1 MPTVPLSDELP
12 ATASVAVRV
21 LCAFAA
27 KSGDLDLRFT
37 PSPSGQDGIA
47 GHATVTGR
55 RAAGYQREVAL
66 SALVGNL
73 RVQGRAD
80 GFDPAVPRLEEI
92 KTHRGDV
99 ARIPENHRALHWAQA
114 RVYGWMLC
122 QQLGLERIELALI
135 YFNIDTGTETALP
148 VWHTAVELKTFFES
162 LCARYA
168 DWARAEQA
176 HRAAR
181 DASLQALTFPFDG
194 FRPGQ
199 RELAAAVYRA
209 HGAGRHLLAQAPTGI
224 GKTMATLFAALRAAP
239 AQGTDKLFYL
249 TAKTPGRQ
257 LALHAMQR
265 LQTKPVRVLELVAR
279 DKACEH
285 PDKACHG
292 ESCPLARGFY
302 DRLPQAREAA
312 AEAGWLDKAALRD
325 IALEHSVCPYYLGQ
339 DMLRWSDVVVGD
351 FNHFFDL
358 SAQAWSLTVNDD
370 LRVGLLVDEA
380 HNLIERARLMYSA
393 ELHPA
398 AFQAA
403 RQAAPGEL
411 KKAMDRLQRQWS
423 TLARAQTLAHEVLA
437 ELPHSFIEALQHHS
451 AALSAHL
458 AHEPESAG
466 TGLQNWL
473 FEVLHFL
480 RVAEVFDVHSLVDLT
495 QPTRPVGR
503 SRHPVLTIRNLDPG
517 PLLQPRWK
525 SAHSATLFSATLSPM
540 DYVGNLLGLPDDTL
554 RLDVPSPF
562 DPAQLS
568 VRVTPQLSTRYAD
581 RAASLDG
588 VVNVIVTQ
596 YAERPGNYLAFFSSF
611 DYLQQALQRF
621 QACHP
626 ELPVWAQSR
635 GMGEAE
641 RDAFVA
647 RFTDE
652 GQGIGFAVL
661 GGAFGEGID
670 LPGRRLIGAFI
681 ATLGL
686 PQINPVNEQLRA
698 RLQARFGQGYDY
710 AYLFPGLQ
718 KVVQAAGRVIRG
730 PDDEGVVVLMDERF
744 GRAEVRRLLPAWW
757 VLGAQPSAYT
767 AAPSV
772 STSSGNGVATNQAFV
787 QGRAT
792 RLAPSRD

>member
-1 MPTVPLSDELP
+1 MSATPPSIDTT
-12 ATASVAVRV
+12 TASVAVRV

-37 PSPSGQDGIA
+37 PSPSAQDGIA
-47 GHATVTGR
+47 GHSTVTAR
-55 RAAGYQREVAL
+55 RAAAYQREVPL
-66 SALVGNL
+66 STTCGEL

-92 KTHRGDV
+92 KTHRGDA
-99 ARIPENHRALHWAQA
+99 ARIPDNHRELHWAQA

-122 QQLGLERIELALI
+122 EQHALERIELALV
-135 YFNIDTGTETALP
+135 YFNIDTGQETVLP
-148 VWHTAVELKTFFES
+148 VWHTAVELKAFFET

-168 DWARAEQA
+168 GWARAELA

-181 DASLQALTFPFDG
+181 DEALRALSFPFEG

-199 RELAAAVYRA
+199 RELAAAVYRC

-239 AQGTDKLFYL
+239 AQGTHKLFYL

-257 LALHAMQR
+257 LALLALQR
-265 LQTKPVRVLELVAR
+265 LKARPLRVLELVAR

-302 DRLPQAREAA
+302 DRLPTAREAA
-312 AEAGWLDKAALRD
+312 AQAGWLDKAALRE
-325 IALEHSVCPYYLGQ
+325 IALRHDVCPYYLSQ
-339 DMLRWSDVVVGD
+339 DLLRWSDVVVGD

-358 SAQAWSLTVNDD
+358 SAHAWSLTVGDG

-393 ELHPA
+393 ELRPT
-398 AFQAA
+398 AFQALRKSA
-403 RQAAPGEL
+403 PAAL
-411 KKAMDRLQRQWS
+411 KKTMDRLQRPWS
-423 TLARAQTLAHEVLA
+423 ALGRLQTQEHTVLP
-437 ELPHSFIEALQHHS
+437 ELPAAFIDALQRHS
-451 AALSAHL
+451 AALSDHL
-458 AHEPESAG
+458 ALEPEGANAA
-466 TGLQNWL
+466 GLQDWL
-473 FEVLHFL
+473 LEVQRFL
-480 RVAEVFDVHSLVDLT
+480 RVAEVFAEHSLVDLT
-495 QPTRPVGR
+495 PSPRAAGRTRQ
-503 SRHPVLTIRNLDPG
+503 PVLNIRNLDPG
-517 PLLQPRWK
+517 PLLQPRWQA
-525 SAHSATLFSATLSPM
+525 AHSATLFSATLSPM
-540 DYVGNLLGLPDDTL
+540 AYVSDLLGLPEDTA

-562 DPAQLS
+562 EAARLQ
-568 VRVTPQLSTRYAD
+568 VRVTPNLSTRYAD
-581 RAASLDG
+581 RAASLHQL
-588 VVNVIVTQ
+588 VEVMARQ
-596 YAERPGNYLAFFSSF
+596 YTRRPGNYLAFFSSF
-611 DYLQQALQRF
+611 DYLQQALQCL
-621 QACHP
+621 QAAHP
-626 ELPVWAQSR
+626 ALPVWAQSR
-635 GMGEAE
+635 GMGEPE
-641 RDAFVA
+641 REAFVA
-647 RFTDE
+647 RFTEE

-686 PQINPVNEQLRA
+686 PQLNPVNEHLRA

-730 PDDEGVVVLMDERF
+730 PTDEGVVVLMDERF
-744 GRAEVRRLLPAWW
+744 GRPEVRRWLPAWW
-757 VLGAQPSAYT
+757 SL
-767 AAPSV
+767 
-772 STSSGNGVATNQAFV
+772 
-787 QGRAT
+787 
-792 RLAPSRD
+792 

>member
-1 MPTVPLSDELP
+1 MSATPPSIDTT
-12 ATASVAVRV
+12 TASVAVRV

-27 KSGDLDLRFT
+27 KAGDLDLRFT
-37 PSPSGQDGIA
+37 PSPSAQDGIS
-47 GHATVTGR
+47 GHTTVTAR
-55 RAAGYQREVAL
+55 RAAGYQREVPL
-66 SALVGNL
+66 STTCDGL

-92 KTHRGDV
+92 KTHRGDA
-99 ARIPENHRALHWAQA
+99 ARIPNNHRELHWAQA

-122 QQLGLERIELALI
+122 EQHALERIELALV
-135 YFNIDTGTETALP
+135 YFNIDTGQETVLP
-148 VWHTAVELKTFFES
+148 VWHSAIELKTFFEA

-181 DASLQALTFPFDG
+181 DEALRALAFPFEG

-199 RELAAAVYRA
+199 RELAAAVYRC

-239 AQGTDKLFYL
+239 AQGTHKLFYL

-265 LQTKPVRVLELVAR
+265 LQVRPLRVLELVAR

-302 DRLPQAREAA
+302 DRLPAAREAA
-312 AEAGWLDKAALRD
+312 AQAGWLDKAALRE
-325 IALEHSVCPYYLGQ
+325 IALRHEVCPYYLGQ
-339 DMLRWSDVVVGD
+339 DLLRWSDVVVGD

-358 SAQAWSLTVNDD
+358 SAHAWSLTVGDD

-393 ELHPA
+393 ELRPA
-398 AFQAA
+398 AFQVV
-403 RQAAPGEL
+403 RKNAPPAL
-411 KKAMDRLQRQWS
+411 KKAMDRLQRPWS
-423 TLARAQTLAHEVLA
+423 ALARQQTGEHTVLPD
-437 ELPHSFIEALQHHS
+437 LPGAFIEALQRHS
-451 AALSAHL
+451 AALSDHL
-458 AHEPESAG
+458 ALEPEGANAP
-466 TGLQNWL
+466 GLQDWL
-473 FEVLHFL
+473 FEVQRFL
-480 RVAEVFDVHSLVDLT
+480 RVAEVFAEHSLVDLT
-495 QPTRPVGR
+495 TPPRPTGR
-503 SRHPVLTIRNLDPG
+503 TRQPVLNIRNLDPG
-517 PLLQPRWK
+517 PLLQPRWQA
-525 SAHSATLFSATLSPM
+525 AHSATLFSATLSPM
-540 DYVGNLLGLPDDTL
+540 PYVSDLLGLPENTA

-562 DPAQLS
+562 DAAQLQ
-568 VRVTPQLSTRYAD
+568 VRVTPHLSTRYAD
-581 RAASLDG
+581 RAASLDPLVDVMAG
-588 VVNVIVTQ
+588 Q

-611 DYLQQALQRF
+611 DYLQQALQRL
-621 QACHP
+621 QATHP
-626 ELPVWAQSR
+626 ALPVWAQSR
-635 GMGEAE
+635 GMGEPE
-641 RDAFVA
+641 REAFVA

-652 GQGIGFAVL
+652 SQGIGFAVL

-686 PQINPVNEQLRA
+686 PQLNPVNEQLRQ

-730 PDDEGVVVLMDERF
+730 PADEGVVVLMDERF
-744 GRAEVRRLLPAWW
+744 ARLEVRRCLPAWW
-757 VLGAQPSAYT
+757 
-767 AAPSV
+767 
-772 STSSGNGVATNQAFV
+772 
-787 QGRAT
+787 
-792 RLAPSRD
+792 RL